1 MHLQVKIL
9 QNVRKKVF
17 RSRQITIKVSLML
30 LDIKMWKERQQW
42 TFLMQ

>member
-30 LDIKMWKERQQW
+30 LDIKMWKER
-42 TFLMQ
+42 